1 MKLMLLLRVRRERTE
16 RKRERTSI
24 RIRVMKFKI
33 ILLTKDLLKNNFN
46 LSKMIKKKDKEA
58 IQDLLDL
65 HLTRRTRRL
74 KVPVT
79 IQRLFQI
86 QVPLL
91 TKRRRRIKRRTREK
105 TKKMLRMV
113 VMQVVMQQLMELRE
127 T

>member
-24 RIRVMKFKI
+24 RIRVMN
-33 ILLTKDLLKNNFN
+33 LLMLTKEINFN
-46 LSKMIKKKDKEA
+46 LIKMIKRIDKEA
-58 IQDLLDL
+58 IQDLPDL

-79 IQRLFQI
+79 INQILQI

-91 TKRRRRIKRRTREK
+91 TKRTRKRRTREK
-105 TKKMLRMV
+105 IKKILRIIMI
-113 VMQVVMQQLMELRE
+113 QLMMELRE

>member
-24 RIRVMKFKI
+24 RIRVMNFKI
-33 ILLTKDLLKNNFN
+33 LNKDLMKINFN

-58 IQDLLDL
+58 IQDLPDL

-79 IQRLFQI
+79 IHQILQI

-91 TKRRRRIKRRTREK
+91 TKRRRKRRTREK
-105 TKKMLRMV
+105 TKKMLRIMV
-113 VMQVVMQQLMELRE
+113 IKMMVELRQ

>member
-24 RIRVMKFKI
+24 RIRVMKFKRLI
-33 ILLTKDLLKNNFN
+33 KENNFN
-46 LSKMIKKKDKEA
+46 LSKMIKKIDKEA
-58 IQDLLDL
+58 IQDLPDL

-79 IQRLFQI
+79 IHQILQI

-91 TKRRRRIKRRTREK
+91 TRRRRNRRKRVE
-105 TKKMLRMV
+105 TKKILRKTM
-113 VMQVVMQQLMELRE
+113 M
-127 T
+127 